1 MNQLQR
7 LPSDIARF
15 FQRLLCRHH
24 WVYSRKR
31 TRLYCPSC
39 HATRRVP

>member
-1 MNQLQR
+1 MTPRSCL
-7 LPSDIARF
+7 SAIARLF
-15 FQRLLCRHH
+15 ERLLCRHH